1 MLNSGFAKDNI
12 NAKINTKINKWLTFD
27 FNARLSYQK
36 VKGTGSGAD
45 DNQSS
50 ATTSVNARS
59 VVFAP
64 VEKLISGGSDDD
76 ENVNNARYTP
86 IEILNATYKRVSRF
100 QQNYNAGVNW
110 EPVKGLKF
118 RSQNSD
124 MDGNT
129 IILTKYGEWKLQT
142 TVNTEIRECPKRY

>member
-50 ATTSVNARS
+50 ATTSCKCTLCS
-59 VVFAP
+59 
-64 VEKLISGGSDDD
+64 
-76 ENVNNARYTP
+76 
-86 IEILNATYKRVSRF
+86 ILVL
-100 QQNYNAGVNW
+100 
-110 EPVKGLKF
+110 LKWANQW
-118 RSQNSD
+118 RQ
-124 MDGNT
+124 
-129 IILTKYGEWKLQT
+129 
-142 TVNTEIRECPKRY
+142 